1 MSLVRG
7 ILRVIIPW
15 DGIQVEDRTTGR
27 GCTTPHF
34 LHFICVFPLSTQYAM
49 EGRAWATDKKNIDL
63 GCIDLD
69 LDHLDWISPEIQWA
83 RISKEEPLQCSNTCL
98 GFDADLH
105 LFV

>member
-1 MSLVRG
+1 MVFR
-7 ILRVIIPW
+7 LRIAPQE
-15 DGIQVEDRTTGR
+15 GTA
-27 GCTTPHF
+27 
-34 LHFICVFPLSTQYAM
+34 LHHTFFISFVFPLSTQYAM
-49 EGRAWATDKKNIDL
+49 EGRAWTTDKKNIDL

-83 RISKEEPLQCSNTCL
+83 RISKEEPLQCSNTCS